1 VNTAKIALFHLNR
14 DKNVGSRSN
23 REDQMAD
30 SHFWC
35 SPKRDNET
43 YHNWMADKAVKPRGP
58 KTEILV
64 LLVKKDLPQAKQIE
78 VINQKGADEN
88 DGPAG
93 KGHDPQDQKTRR
105 AFNVPD
111 NSEQGLPLPKKQI
124 ERETREQHIG
134 AALNY
139 PGNKSGPEILKPGPR
154 HEAVLDSKQA
164 EQRRVNYQRLGK
176 GPFPAGIDCLRHD
189 EISHKPYRVEKR
201 DEKNQVTD
209 CSVEESEN
217 SPHF

>member
-1 VNTAKIALFHLNR
+1 MIMKDSEAVGNRPSLRLFPSWQRQQHRNLSPVFFIGFAVNTAKIALFHLNR

-111 NSEQGLPLPKKQI
+111 NSEQGLPLP
-124 ERETREQHIG
+124 
-134 AALNY
+134 
-139 PGNKSGPEILKPGPR
+139 
-154 HEAVLDSKQA
+154 
-164 EQRRVNYQRLGK
+164 
-176 GPFPAGIDCLRHD
+176 
-189 EISHKPYRVEKR
+189 
-201 DEKNQVTD
+201 
-209 CSVEESEN
+209 
-217 SPHF
+217 